1 MLFDHLNR
9 FGACTMRRFGVSYA
23 MVTGPFYKGVVV
35 MTSQIIPL
43 MNVALMPMSQV
54 QFNPARLCWF
64 RACQMSLFPIAVITV
79 FWKIEIGLSI
89 AQIMLLQAVFGLAL
103 AAFEFPSGYIA
114 DRIGYRAALIMA
126 SGLMAVGWSIYLFAG
141 NFGWVLAAELILGIA
156 QSLISGTDSAML
168 YQSLANLGRA
178 ETFEQWAGRTRFWGQ
193 SAEATTA
200 LLAGVLF
207 AWWARLPFVL
217 ECLIWLV
224 NLGIAL
230 TLVEPARQRPISTPH
245 WQQVRD
251 IYRYVTRRQPA
262 LLALLAF
269 GIPLG
274 LGSFIPVWLIP
285 LHARESGAPTN
296 WLGPIWAVA
305 NYSVAIAALG
315 SYRIR
320 RRLGQLPTLLLCV
333 VMMAGGYV
341 GLGLSHHLFGFAYY
355 YVLTAMRGLNNPILQ
370 AAEQR
375 LIPSDN
381 RAGLISFHS
390 LLSRIAFAGLGP
402 LVGLVVDRWGQHDV
416 FLGIGAGLSVAAMA
430 GWIWLR
436 RAIANPQPVPDRLSA
451 AP

>member
-1 MLFDHLNR
+1 
-9 FGACTMRRFGVSYA
+9 
-23 MVTGPFYKGVVV
+23 
-35 MTSQIIPL
+35 
-43 MNVALMPMSQV
+43 MSHIQL
-54 QFNPARLCWF
+54 NPARLCWF
-64 RACQMSLFPIAVITV
+64 RACQMSLFPIAIITV
-79 FWKIEIGLSI
+79 FWKIEIGLNM

-114 DRIGYRAALIMA
+114 DRIGYRVALIMA
-126 SGLMAVGWSIYLFAG
+126 SGLMVAGWSIYLFASG
-141 NFGWVLAAELILGIA
+141 FWWVLAAELTLGVA
-156 QSLISGTDSAML
+156 HSLISGTDSAMM
-168 YQSLANLGRA
+168 YESLANVGRA
-178 ETFEQWAGRTRFWGQ
+178 EAFEQWTGRTRFWGQ

-207 AWWARLPFVL
+207 AWWSRLPFVL

-230 TLVEPARQRPISTPH
+230 TLTEPSRQRPVSTPH

-251 IYRYVTRRQPA
+251 IYRYVTQRQPA

-285 LHARESGAPTN
+285 LHALDGGAPTS

-305 NYSVAIAALG
+305 NYSVAIAALS
-315 SYRIR
+315 SYRVR
-320 RRLGQLPTLLLCV
+320 MRFGQLPTLFLCV

-341 GLGLSHHLFGFAYY
+341 GLGLSHHLFGFVFY
-355 YVLTAMRGLNNPILQ
+355 YVLTTMRGLNNPILQ

-381 RAGLISFHS
+381 RAGLLSVHS
-390 LLSRIAFAGLGP
+390 LISRITFAVVGP
-402 LVGLVVDRWGQHDV
+402 LVGLAVDRWGQHAV
-416 FLGIGAGLSVAAMA
+416 FLGIGACLSVAAIA
-430 GWIWLR
+430 GWEWLR
-436 RAIANPQPVPDRLSA
+436 RALTDPKPVPDRLSDSS
-451 AP
+451 